1 MMLINKHW
9 ETIYFYLRHE
19 YEENLTHQ
27 TIRILQMISRKEA
40 QTIRTIATTLHLS
53 HNTASEHIKR
63 LIQKELVIK
72 ERSQQ
77 DERVVIVKLTE
88 KGRQAL
94 ATHTLLDEA
103 KLKQIEEKLSEEEK
117 ELIQSAFELLAKE
130 AYDVFSH

>member
-1 MMLINKHW
+1 MQINKHW

-27 TIRILQMISRKEA
+27 AIRILQMISRQET
-40 QTIRTIATTLHLS
+40 QTISAIAANLQLS

-63 LIQKELVIK
+63 LIQKEFVIK

-77 DERVVIVKLTE
+77 DERVVIVRLTE
-88 KGRQAL
+88 KGQQ

-103 KLKQIEEKLSEEEK
+103 KLKQIEKKLSEEEK

>member
-1 MMLINKHW
+1 MLTLNKHW

-19 YEENLTHQ
+19 YEENLSHQ
-27 TIRILQMISRKEA
+27 AIRILQMISRKEA
-40 QTIRTIATTLHLS
+40 QTISNIAAKLHLS

-63 LIQKELVIK
+63 LIQKEFVVK
-72 ERSQQ
+72 ERSKQ

-88 KGRQAL
+88 IGQQAL

-103 KLKQIEEKLSEEEK
+103 KLKQLGEKLSKEEN

-130 AYDVFSH
+130 AHDVFSH

>member
-1 MMLINKHW
+1 MLINKHW

-27 TIRILQMISRKEA
+27 AIRILQMISRQEA
-40 QTIRTIATTLHLS
+40 QTISTIAAKLHLS

-63 LIQKELVIK
+63 LIQKEFVIK

-88 KGRQAL
+88 KGQQAL
-94 ATHTLLDEA
+94 VTNTLLDEK
-103 KLKQIEEKLSEEEK
+103 KLKKVEEKLSEEEK
-117 ELIQSAFELLAKE
+117 KLIQSAFELLAKE

>member
-1 MMLINKHW
+1 MLINKHW

>member
-9 ETIYFYLRHE
+9 ETIYFYLRYE

-27 TIRILQMISRKEA
+27 AIRILQMISRQEA
-40 QTIRTIATTLHLS
+40 QTISTIAAKLQLS

-63 LIQKELVIK
+63 LIQKEFVIK

-88 KGRQAL
+88 KGQLAL
-94 ATHTLLDEA
+94 ASHTLLDEA
-103 KLKQIEEKLSEEEK
+103 KLKQIEQKLSEEEK
-117 ELIQSAFELLAKE
+117 KLIQSAFELLAKE

>member
-27 TIRILQMISRKEA
+27 AIRILQMISRQEA
-40 QTIRTIATTLHLS
+40 QTISTIAAKLQLS

-63 LIQKELVIK
+63 LIQKEFVIK

-88 KGRQAL
+88 KGQQAL
-94 ATHTLLDEA
+94 ASHTLLDEA
-103 KLKQIEEKLSEEEK
+103 KLKQIEQKLSEEEK
-117 ELIQSAFELLAKE
+117 KLIQSAFELLAKE

>member
-1 MMLINKHW
+1 MLTLNKHW

-27 TIRILQMISRKEA
+27 AIRILQMISRKEA
-40 QTIRTIATTLHLS
+40 PTISHIAAELHLS

-63 LIQKELVIK
+63 LIQKGFVVK
-72 ERSQQ
+72 ERSKQ

-88 KGRQAL
+88 TGQQAL

-103 KLKQIEEKLSEEEK
+103 KLKQIGEKLSKEEK
-117 ELIQSAFELLAKE
+117 KLIQSAFELLAKE
-130 AYDVFSH
+130 AHDVFSH